1 MKTMLKFFLEN
12 SPYSMMRLISFAAV
26 GIGMLVVIIA
36 VISCFTGLNREYV
49 SELVHLCIIVLG
61 FGFGGKLTQKIVE
74 KENEKS
80 EELKVNPDTHTLSGR
95 KERGVKN

>member
-12 SPYSMMRLISFAAV
+12 SPYSMMRLISFTAV
-26 GIGMLVVIIA
+26 IIGMIVVVIA

-74 KENEKS
+74 KEGEKS
-80 EELKVNPDTHTLSGR
+80 EELKVKS
-95 KERGVKN
+95 